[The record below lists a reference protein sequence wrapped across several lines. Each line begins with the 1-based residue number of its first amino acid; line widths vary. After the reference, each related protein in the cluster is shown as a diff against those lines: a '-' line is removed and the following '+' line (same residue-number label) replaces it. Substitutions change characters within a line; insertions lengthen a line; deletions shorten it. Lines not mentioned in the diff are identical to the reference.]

1 VEERD
6 PGLLKL
12 MAPAVAMPAS
22 TELRISRTCWRP
34 IGGDVVEQLR
44 RRHEPALWA
53 QFEQGQ
59 AAQAQAD
66 GLVFGDD

>member
-1 VEERD
+1 MLCS
-6 PGLLKL
+6 P
-12 MAPAVAMPAS
+12 
-22 TELRISRTCWRP
+22 RISRTCWRP

-59 AAQAQAD
+59 AAQAKLLPSSRRSGPRRRLMVWCSATIR
-66 GLVFGDD
+66 